1 MLKDLKGLT
10 RAFDTSL
17 EGIVIADMK
26 EEGEP
31 LIYCNEAF
39 LKLTGYSKEEVI
51 GYNCRFLQGNDRD
64 QAALVTLRSM
74 LREKKPC
81 KVVLRNYKKNGELFY
96 NNLSLSPL
104 LDGQGK
110 IEYYIGIQHDV
121 TDIFLLHDKVRETK
135 RENEALLGEV
145 HHRVKNNLAVMAGM
159 LDLEI
164 TQQDTI
170 SALEKSRIRLQSMAM
185 IHEALY
191 DENGLH
197 KIRFDKFI
205 EKFISEIDLIQNK
218 QNLKLQ
224 YRLELEK
231 VTLNVN
237 QAIPLSVILAE
248 LLNNVYKHAY
258 PDKEYGDVT
267 VRLKMDDE
275 MRVTL
280 DVKDFGVGFSPDELN
295 GNFDTMGFLMVSQLT
310 SQLRGD
316 FEIINCKA
324 SNGSVVKIMF
334 KQMAISGSS
343 QAKRILV
350 EVM

>member
-1 MLKDLKGLT
+1 
-10 RAFDTSL
+10 
-17 EGIVIADMK
+17 
-26 EEGEP
+26 
-31 LIYCNEAF
+31 
-39 LKLTGYSKEEVI
+39 
-51 GYNCRFLQGNDRD
+51 
-64 QAALVTLRSM
+64 
-74 LREKKPC
+74 
-81 KVVLRNYKKNGELFY
+81 
-96 NNLSLSPL
+96 
-104 LDGQGK
+104 
-110 IEYYIGIQHDV
+110 
-121 TDIFLLHDKVRETK
+121 
-135 RENEALLGEV
+135 
-145 HHRVKNNLAVMAGM
+145 MAGM

-324 SNGSVVKIMF
+324 SNGSVVKITF

-350 EVM
+350 ETM